1 MRYRDLYGYLRL
13 SRDDE
18 DSKDESN
25 SITNQRLMIQQ
36 YVDADEELCGAKI
49 RFFVDM

>member
-25 SITNQRLMIQQ
+25 SITNQRLLIQQ
-36 YVDADEELCGAKI
+36 YVDTKEDLCGAQI